1 MPTMYKY
8 RITFTNQSFNV
19 DTMSVSNAG
28 TMSVSNAG
36 NINFDT
42 LHAISILCFFVVLI
56 QNIVFYFY

>member
-1 MPTMYKY
+1 MPIMYKY

-28 TMSVSNAG
+28 

-42 LHAISILCFFVVLI
+42 LHAISILCFFFVLI